1 MLFNNRSHYFVFMNW
16 LIPLVLLAA
25 AYVLFEAGLA
35 YLAFLT
41 VIALVLLLAFASG
54 GRGTTARGA
63 GGEPTII
70 ESAGEEIPE
79 RLFIK
84 VKPDWTGRWSGE
96 YLFEHLGYAL
106 DNIGRGLTFILTGR
120 AGKK

>member
-1 MLFNNRSHYFVFMNW
+1 MNW

-41 VIALVLLLAFASG
+41 VIALVLLLAFTSG
-54 GRGTTARGA
+54 GRGTSARGA
-63 GGEPTII
+63 GNEPTII

-84 VKPDWTGRWSGE
+84 VKPNWTGRQSTE